1 LAKFEIPIQ
10 IIERD
15 GPFKEVKQDASIVN
29 IKLLNSVVIENV
41 LVIYPNIIA
50 AIKGQSELTF
60 ECSQISSVIQ
70 TDSNLK
76 ERFKS
81 HWIFFGL

>member
-1 LAKFEIPIQ
+1 MAKFEISIQ

-15 GPFKEVKQDASIVN
+15 GPFKEFKQDASIVN

>member
-1 LAKFEIPIQ
+1 
-10 IIERD
+10 
-15 GPFKEVKQDASIVN
+15 
-29 IKLLNSVVIENV
+29 
-41 LVIYPNIIA
+41 VIYPNIIA

-70 TDSNLK
+70 TDLNLK
-76 ERFKS
+76 ERSKS